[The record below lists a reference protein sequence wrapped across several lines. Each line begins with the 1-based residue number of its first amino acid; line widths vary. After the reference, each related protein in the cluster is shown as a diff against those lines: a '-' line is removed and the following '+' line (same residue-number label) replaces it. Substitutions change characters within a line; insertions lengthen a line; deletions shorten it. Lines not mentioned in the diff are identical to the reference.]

1 MPYFLLYTINLFF
14 LFLSQVANIKYRK
27 TCIQFIFLFLIIFS
41 GFRDHVGID
50 YPTYVELFNDAI
62 KNNEVEIKEYGF
74 ILIMKFI
81 GIIGGTKQLLFLTCA
96 IITNIFIY
104 KFIIR
109 LDAKYYFGAIL
120 VYITVGPFYLNSLN
134 LIRQYA
140 AMGIFIYSTIF
151 IQQHKFFK
159 YSVILL
165 LTAFC
170 FHLSVLLLIPL
181 YFILYRKIG
190 WLTKFILFLIFTI
203 GSKIFIYLISLTPFG
218 VYINMIFSPPSL
230 FLTILFGSISLYFI
244 YKEATNDFQ
253 EDYRVFFNMNFFSF
267 LLLSLL
273 AVNNG
278 FLSEIILRMNNY
290 FMLSMIFLI
299 PYSVYNNKRQPSK
312 ISYAYFL
319 FIFLS
324 IYFFKNA
331 IISGEEVNLLPYNID
346 LNLFY

>member
-1 MPYFLLYTINLFF
+1 
-14 LFLSQVANIKYRK
+14 
-27 TCIQFIFLFLIIFS
+27 
-41 GFRDHVGID
+41 
-50 YPTYVELFNDAI
+50 
-62 KNNEVEIKEYGF
+62 
-74 ILIMKFI
+74 
-81 GIIGGTKQLLFLTCA
+81 
-96 IITNIFIY
+96 
-104 KFIIR
+104 
-109 LDAKYYFGAIL
+109 
-120 VYITVGPFYLNSLN
+120 
-134 LIRQYA
+134 
-140 AMGIFIYSTIF
+140 
-151 IQQHKFFK
+151 
-159 YSVILL
+159 
-165 LTAFC
+165 
-170 FHLSVLLLIPL
+170 
-181 YFILYRKIG
+181 
-190 WLTKFILFLIFTI
+190 
-203 GSKIFIYLISLTPFG
+203 
-218 VYINMIFSPPSL
+218 MIFSPPSL

-253 EDYRVFFNMNFFSF
+253 EDYGVFFNMNFFSF